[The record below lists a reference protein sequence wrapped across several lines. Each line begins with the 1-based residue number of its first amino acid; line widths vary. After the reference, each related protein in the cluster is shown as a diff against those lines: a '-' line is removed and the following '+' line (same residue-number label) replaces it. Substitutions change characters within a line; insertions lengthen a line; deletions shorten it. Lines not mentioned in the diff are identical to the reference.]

1 MGHGETMSPTNLPQL
16 SRRSVCVAGALSAGA
31 ALLPF
36 TLAAHEGKRAV
47 IVDGGPLYLRGVRLG
62 EHAVLRTQG
71 KVWSET
77 SQTSAR
83 RVWHFEENTAVSW
96 VESAPGQVI
105 ELRTGRIQLS
115 PSQGGRII
123 EITTGPVEEILSAA
137 DPMAVIA
144 TSRTGQSLIVAA
156 GTLTPSDAWQIAE
169 HPTTAALP
177 VGLSEVRVFRTTGD
191 DATRQVVW
199 TLRSP
204 WLSAWGYATPDARL
218 IWRGQGQLTAWRHSK
233 AIDLS

>member
-16 SRRSVCVAGALSAGA
+16 SRRSFCVAGALSAGV

-115 PSQGGRII
+115 PSQGGRI
-123 EITTGPVEEILSAA
+123 
-137 DPMAVIA
+137 
-144 TSRTGQSLIVAA
+144 TGQSLIVAA

-177 VGLSEVRVFRTTGD
+177 VGLSEVRVFRAAGD
-191 DATRQVVW
+191 DATRQVFW

-204 WLSAWGYATPDARL
+204 WLSAWGDATPDTRL